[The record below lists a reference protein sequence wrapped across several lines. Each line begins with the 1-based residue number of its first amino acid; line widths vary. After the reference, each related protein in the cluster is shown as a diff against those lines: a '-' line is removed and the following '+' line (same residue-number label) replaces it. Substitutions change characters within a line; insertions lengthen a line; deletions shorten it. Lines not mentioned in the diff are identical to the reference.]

1 MKENTFYFTHDF
13 NAQNDEKVESMIFR
27 LGWESYGL
35 FWALIEKLAQDPNHR
50 LKKEYDR
57 ISNVLRTT
65 ENLIKRIVEDFG
77 LFVVDLEFFYSE
89 RLIRH
94 FEKRE
99 EKSQKA
105 KDSIRK
111 RWDKN
116 TNVIRTYYE
125 CNTIK
130 ERKEKEIK
138 EKEIKEKEILNTS
151 VVASS
156 EKTDKQ
162 IKSDLKLKKDIEKL
176 KELEKHDYFKNE
188 EFLEL
193 WEEYSKKKS
202 VNAKNLNLKDLF
214 SHSLEECISA
224 LKKTISSGWKGIGW
238 PKHNQATN
246 GKMSHDEALRIAGE
260 RIKEEERLASL
271 KPASLENHSIT
282 EELINDF

>member
-105 KDSIRK
+105 KDSIKK

-116 TNVIRTYYE
+116 TNVIRTYNE

-130 ERKEKEIK
+130 ERKGKENK
-138 EKEIKEKEILNTS
+138 VNEIKEKEIL
-151 VVASS
+151 
-156 EKTDKQ
+156 
-162 IKSDLKLKKDIEKL
+162 
-176 KELEKHDYFKNE
+176 KEESMGAE
-188 EFLEL
+188 
-193 WEEYSKKKS
+193 
-202 VNAKNLNLKDLF
+202 APG
-214 SHSLEECISA
+214 A
-224 LKKTISSGWKGIGW
+224 LKKVKKIFIPPTIEEIKAYIQEKDLKGNADSFFNHYEANGWRYGKAAIKMADW
-238 PKHNQATN
+238 KAALRNWRSDLEYKKPNQATN
-246 GKMSHDEALRIAGE
+246 GKMTHDEALRIAGE

>member
-77 LFVVDLEFFYSE
+77 LFVVDSEFFYSE

-105 KDSIRK
+105 KDSIKK

-116 TNVIRTYYE
+116 TNVIRTYNE

-130 ERKEKEIK
+130 ERKGKESK
-138 EKEIKEKEILNTS
+138 VNEIKEKEILKEENIGAEAPQS
-151 VVASS
+151 RKGKKSF
-156 EKTDKQ
+156 
-162 IKSDLKLKKDIEKL
+162 IKPT
-176 KELEKHDYFKNE
+176 LEEVSQYCNEAQLIIPPE
-188 EFLEL
+188 EFYDEMESTGWLLKRGAVKDWKATIRNWNRNRIKWGAKETS
-193 WEEYSKKKS
+193 SKR
-202 VNAKNLNLKDLF
+202 
-214 SHSLEECISA
+214 
-224 LKKTISSGWKGIGW
+224 
-238 PKHNQATN
+238 
-246 GKMSHDEALRIAGE
+246 MSHDEALRIAGE
-260 RIKEEERLASL
+260 RIKEEERLARL
-271 KPASLENHSIT
+271 RPASLENHNIT
-282 EELINDF
+282 GELVNDF

>member
-57 ISNVLRTT
+57 ISSVLRTT

-77 LFVVDLEFFYSE
+77 LFVVDVEFFYSE

-105 KDSIRK
+105 KESIKK
-111 RWDKN
+111 RWVN
-116 TNVIRTYYE
+116 NR
-125 CNTIK
+125 NTIK
-130 ERKEKEIK
+130 KSKVKES
-138 EKEIKEKEILNTS
+138 KEKEILKT
-151 VVASS
+151 VIDASA
-156 EKTDKQ
+156 EKVKTDKE
-162 IKSDLKLKKDIEKL
+162 IKAELKLKRDIEKL

-193 WEEYSKKKS
+193 WEEYSKRKS

-214 SHSLEECISA
+214 THSLQECICA
-224 LKKTISSGWKGIGW
+224 LKKTVASGYIGIVYEKTKDIKG
-238 PKHNQATN
+238 AR
-246 GKMSHDEALRIAGE
+246 MSHDEALRIAGE
-260 RIKEEERLASL
+260 RIKEKERLASL
-271 KPASLENHSIT
+271 KPASLENHST
-282 EELINDF
+282 TGELVNEF